1 MTDPPITQWIR
12 GAQARDEASEHGLW
26 NHYFSRVVRLARSRM
41 FALQASV
48 YDEEDAAVSALR
60 SVFRG
65 IQGERFPE
73 LHDRNNLWRI
83 LVVVTN
89 RKLRAQWRRETAGR
103 RSPQTADPDAEPVSL
118 EEIIG
123 REPTPEFVAEVMD
136 ETEAW
141 LERLADRTLQ
151 KILVMRLDG
160 FTNDEIAAQL
170 DCTTRT
176 VERKMERIRLI
187 WHVGEDE

>member
-12 GAQARDEASEHGLW
+12 GAQARDETSEHGLW
-26 NHYFSRVVRLARSRM
+26 NHYFERVVRLARSRM

-83 LVVVTN
+83 LVVITN

-103 RSPQTADPDAEPVSL
+103 RSHKAVDSNAEPVSI

-176 VERKMERIRLI
+176 VERKMERIRLL
-187 WHVGEDE
+187 WNVREDE